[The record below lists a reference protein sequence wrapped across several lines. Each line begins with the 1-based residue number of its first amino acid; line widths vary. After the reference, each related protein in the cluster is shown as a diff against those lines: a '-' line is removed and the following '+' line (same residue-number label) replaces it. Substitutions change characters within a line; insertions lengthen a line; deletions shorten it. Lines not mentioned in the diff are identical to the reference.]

1 VCVAPKT
8 YLCPFH
14 RSAHHPPQHT
24 PAYKLSLPSHH
35 MGCSVSNEA
44 AGCAI
49 VGSRR
54 FQRDVARESVYCESP
69 RSVSASAHALRS
81 LGHAAG
87 PFATLEHDPLHRGY
101 DHAQARATDAV
112 AVAAYEA
119 CADPG
124 AHSAGYLVPEPRP
137 KDLQLRITYR
147 VAAAQMHGIDGDP
160 CQFNPGREA
169 SAIIAAAERGVREWM
184 PDDVARKHA
193 AAVRSGSPLGGVD
206 NDAKGASVTSMFEI
220 SLGVGSF
227 ASLDAAAAASSSESL
242 PVPSGETAHRLSCL
256 ALAKHTRMLQLQQQL
271 EGA

>member
-1 VCVAPKT
+1 
-8 YLCPFH
+8 
-14 RSAHHPPQHT
+14 
-24 PAYKLSLPSHH
+24 
-35 MGCSVSNEA
+35 MGCSASNEA
-44 AGCAI
+44 AGCAN
-49 VGSRR
+49 VGSRCC
-54 FQRDVARESVYCESP
+54 QRDVARESVYCATP
-69 RSVSASAHALRS
+69 RSVSASAHALRP

-87 PFATLEHDPLHRGY
+87 QFATLEHDPLHRGY

-169 SAIIAAAERGVREWM
+169 SAIIAAAERAVREWM

-193 AAVRSGSPLGGVD
+193 ATVRSGSPLGGGVD
-206 NDAKGASVTSMFEI
+206 VDAKGASVTSMFEI
-220 SLGVGSF
+220 SLGVRSF
-227 ASLDAAAAASSSESL
+227 ASLDAAAVSSSESL
-242 PVPSGETAHRLSCL
+242 PVPSGDTAHRLSCL

-271 EGA
+271 DGA